1 MSDLENK
8 KDINS
13 ANVPVQKEKK
23 SKDGLY
29 ILVIL
34 ILLIGAGY
42 LGWEI
47 SKKNKALNQ
56 CEFNNTELNNEIGD
70 MNEMLYEQGLA
81 QGENLKQNLEMML
94 TDYEQMENLNTDL
107 NDSIVAQKEKIKTI
121 LEELEKEKGNKRY
134 YARKVRELTEET
146 ETLRA
151 IMKDYVR
158 TIDSLRTENLILQT
172 DLENTKIDLTNVAQ
186 ERDTYKSKTED
197 LSNKVNAG
205 SKLTA
210 AAILTEGIKQKS
222 SGSYKVTSKASR
234 ATHIRSCFDITENR
248 IATAGNKTIYMR
260 IITPQGGVL
269 HSSNSN
275 VLSTEEGTSLLYS
288 DKKTINYQNQPINV
302 CIFYELSN
310 GETLSKGNYIAEL
323 WCEGVR
329 IGTNKFVLN

>member
-1 MSDLENK
+1 MSESTEQNRTTMPAK
-8 KDINS
+8 
-13 ANVPVQKEKK
+13 KEKK

-34 ILLIGAGY
+34 LLLLGAGY

-47 SKKNKALNQ
+47 SKKNKALNE

-70 MNEMLYEQGLA
+70 MNEMMYEQGLA
-81 QGENLKQNLEMML
+81 QGESLKENLQMMMA
-94 TDYEQMENLNTDL
+94 DYEQMEGLNTNL
-107 NDSIVAQKEKIKTI
+107 NDSIAAQKAKIQTI

-158 TIDSLRTENLILQT
+158 TIDSLNTENLILQT
-172 DLENTKIDLTNVAQ
+172 NLENTQIDLTNMTQ
-186 ERDTYKSKTED
+186 DRDNYKTQSEE
-197 LSNKVNAG
+197 LSDKVSAG

-210 AAILTEGIKQKS
+210 AAILTEGIKEKG
-222 SGSYKVTSKASR
+222 SGAYKVTSR
-234 ATHIRSCFDITENR
+234 AGRVTHIRSCFDLTENR
-248 IATAGNKTIYMR
+248 IAQAGNKTIYMR

-269 HSSNSN
+269 HSSTSN
-275 VLSTEEGTSLLYS
+275 VLNTEDGKTLLYS
-288 DKKTINYQNQPINV
+288 DKKTVNYQKQLLNV
-302 CIFYELSN
+302 CIFYKLTQNEMDN
-310 GETLSKGNYIAEL
+310 MAKGNYIAEL

-329 IGTNKFVLN
+329 IGTNKFVLD